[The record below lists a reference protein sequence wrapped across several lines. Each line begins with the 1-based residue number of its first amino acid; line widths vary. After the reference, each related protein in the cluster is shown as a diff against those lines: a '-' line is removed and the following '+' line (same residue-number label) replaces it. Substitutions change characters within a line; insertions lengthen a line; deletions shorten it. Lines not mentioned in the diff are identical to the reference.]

1 MIAVVGRQGMNS
13 PLVSAPNLHNHQKE
27 KPNIAYYRETDLFP
41 GGHFM
46 RVTRCFQGGKK
57 MLVTKKHIHQ

>member
-1 MIAVVGRQGMNS
+1 MNS
-13 PLVSAPNLHNHQKE
+13 LLVSAPNFHNHQKE
-27 KPNIAYYRETDLFP
+27 KPSIAYYMETDLFP

-57 MLVTKKHIHQ
+57 MSVIRKHIRQ